1 MIKKHYSVSVDNPCM
16 QEWSSME
23 QSDKGKYCL
32 HCAKSVIDFT
42 QLSDQ
47 QAMQEIERSAGNLCG
62 RFRPDQLNRSLS
74 SHSSANSA
82 PLYKFLTGLL
92 LIGASKQMVAKTDI
106 GIKQNIVSMNL
117 SSEFQL
123 LETQSEPTSDSTRN
137 TVSGVVVDGSTK
149 EKLPFAYITLKNTNI
164 ATTTD
169 LNGAFNLIIPDSL
182 LNDELNLIVSFVG
195 FRSKELQLNKNELPI
210 NKEILLVEMDTDI
223 IGVVVV
229 IEKKRWWQFWK

>member
-1 MIKKHYSVSVDNPCM
+1 MIKKQYSVSVDNPCI
-16 QEWSSME
+16 QDWSSME
-23 QSDKGKYCL
+23 NSDKGKHCM

-74 SHSSANSA
+74 SYQTASNAS
-82 PLYKFLTGLL
+82 LYKFLTGLL
-92 LIGASKQMVAKTDI
+92 LFGASKQAVAEPNI
-106 GIKQNIVSMNL
+106 GLKLNIVSIDRSAELQHL
-117 SSEFQL
+117 STQL
-123 LETQSEPTSDSTRN
+123 ELTTDSARN

-149 EKLPFAYITLKNTNI
+149 EKLPFAYITIKNTNI

-169 LNGAFNLIIPDSL
+169 FDGAFKLTIPDSL
-182 LNDELNLIVSFVG
+182 LNNELYLIVSFVG
-195 FRSKELQLNKNELPI
+195 FRSKEFHLNKNELPT